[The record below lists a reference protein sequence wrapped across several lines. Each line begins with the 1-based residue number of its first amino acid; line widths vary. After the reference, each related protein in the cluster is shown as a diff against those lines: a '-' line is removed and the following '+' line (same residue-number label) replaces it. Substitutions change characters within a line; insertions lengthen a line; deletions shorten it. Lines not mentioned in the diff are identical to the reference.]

1 MKKNGRFTDQSS
13 YQDDPS
19 PNHNKS
25 KTSERSKKDEKEV
38 IKVSNKWLR
47 NVHMLFLTIAE
58 HESNIEEVRADLA
71 ALTDF
76 SPVQLFKHI
85 NEERDDRL
93 KVDEMVQFMF
103 DNGVTGTDTNEVIVR
118 EMIQEFDIDLDGT
131 LNYDEFLNLVLPATD
146 EKLRNLCIRRSEL
159 DQG

>member
-1 MKKNGRFTDQSS
+1 
-13 YQDDPS
+13 
-19 PNHNKS
+19 
-25 KTSERSKKDEKEV
+25 
-38 IKVSNKWLR
+38 
-47 NVHMLFLTIAE
+47 MLFLTIAE